1 MNPTVLIICGICMV
15 IAIILDNKTK
25 FPLGVTCMLFAFVVG
40 YFGLNLAP
48 RTVVNYFPI
57 TVVMPLILAMIYFS
71 VFTANGTSQ
80 IMAKKILGMVKGN
93 MKAFPWVMFLLST
106 VLYFCLDGGAL
117 RYIIGP
123 LVFSIAKAGGMSTLM
138 SVSTAYMPFIAGS
151 LNPFINID
159 ATTRLGIFQ
168 DMGLQNAQS
177 VSIVVWLNLLV
188 AIIITHLV
196 VYLITGSFKLKN
208 TEFKAEDAHVTVN
221 AEQKKSFILLAA
233 TIVIF
238 IVPPLLNTIVKSP
251 FTKQLSTILC
261 NYTIFILG
269 ILAVLALGLGE
280 WRNMVN
286 KASMRQIM
294 MITGVTMLIKVAQQ
308 AGLQELC
315 INIANSVPTWLIA
328 PVLLIICA
336 FLSFFVAAPTVQ
348 PMLFPM
354 AAAMA
359 TTPVQAI
366 TYLTCVA
373 LGLAASGI
381 SPISNSG
388 AAFLSTV
395 ADEDREKYSKSMY
408 AMAFLGPIVM
418 AIVAA
423 VGGMS
428 IFSGI
433 FSSWYY

>member
-1 MNPTVLIICGICMV
+1 MNPTVLIICGV
-15 IAIILDNKTK
+15 ALVLAIILDNKTK
-25 FPLGVTCMLFAFVVG
+25 LTLGMTCMLFAFVIG

-48 RTVVNYFPI
+48 RTVVGYFPV

-71 VFTANGTSQ
+71 VFTSNGTSQ
-80 IMAKKILGMVKGN
+80 IMAKKILSVVKGN
-93 MKAFPWVMFLLST
+93 MKAFPWVMFLIST

-117 RYIIGP
+117 RYVIGP

-177 VSIVVWLNLLV
+177 VSIVVWLNLLI
-188 AIIITHLV
+188 AIIVTHLV
-196 VYLITGSFKLKN
+196 VYLITGSFKLKS
-208 TEFKAEDAHVTVN
+208 TEFKTEDTQVTVN
-221 AEQKKSFILLAA
+221 PEQKKSFILLAV
-233 TIVIF
+233 TVVVF
-238 IVPPLLNTIVKSP
+238 VVPPLLNTIIKSS

-280 WRNMVN
+280 WRQMVN
-286 KASMRQIM
+286 KASMRQIV

-315 INIANSVPTWLIA
+315 TNVANSVPTWLIA

-359 TTPVQAI
+359 QTPAQAI
-366 TYLTCVA
+366 TYLSCVA

-381 SPISNSG
+381 SPISSSG

-395 ADEDREKYSKSMY
+395 DDEDREKYSKSMF

-428 IFSGI
+428 IFSGL
-433 FSSWYY
+433 FSGWYY